1 MNNNNTANDADDP
14 NTFVSITPMYYDN
27 AYNGNGGNRNVLGL
41 TGNTQV
47 IGDNHIGQNT
57 RKKYVLTLTDIMVW
71 MVDNMPEKFVD
82 REAPEKDKHKGLGSS
97 KWDKEEAEE
106 FFERSLQFFS
116 GQNELFCK
124 KKSYRIVGCWLFG
137 V

>member
-1 MNNNNTANDADDP
+1 MNNNNTANAADDA
-14 NTFVSITPMYYDN
+14 NTVIPIAPMYDAN
-27 AYNGNGGNRNVLGL
+27 AFNGNGGNRNVLGL

-71 MVDNMPEKFVD
+71 MVDNMPENCVD

-97 KWDKEEAEE
+97 K
-106 FFERSLQFFS
+106 
-116 GQNELFCK
+116 
-124 KKSYRIVGCWLFG
+124 
-137 V
+137 